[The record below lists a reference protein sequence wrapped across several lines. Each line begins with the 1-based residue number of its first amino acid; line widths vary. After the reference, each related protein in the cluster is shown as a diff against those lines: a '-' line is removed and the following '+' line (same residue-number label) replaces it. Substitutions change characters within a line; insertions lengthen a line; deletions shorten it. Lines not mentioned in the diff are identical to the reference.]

1 MDAQFHHENILFL
14 TPGQCAAQ
22 LQLSRWTIYH
32 WIGDGKLAES
42 HGLRRIG
49 RRWLIEWSVLKA
61 AIDRG
66 DLS

>member
-1 MDAQFHHENILFL
+1 MDAQPFQENILFL
-14 TPGQCAAQ
+14 TPAQCAAQ

-32 WIGDGKLAES
+32 WIGDRKLAES

-49 RRWLIEWSVLKA
+49 RRWLIDWALLKA